1 MAVAHREILAA
12 MPTSELP
19 GEGVVRLDGLHVVEE
34 REDAIRQTAEQLVPE
49 FHRGWLNSTRGTSGS
64 LSRTGCTRASLEGS
78 VGPMHSMQRAL
89 Y

>member
-49 FHRGWLNSTRGTSGS
+49 FHRGWLNSTRGEALRVGARCNTSFG
-64 LSRTGCTRASLEGS
+64 GQG
-78 VGPMHSMQRAL
+78 